1 MLNNNIILLTERDQL
16 NKNYIYSDSK
26 LSSVI
31 ISDSYYNSPEVLGYY
46 NSLLNTSTN
55 YIDLLKLFK
64 IEFEEIIDLIDQE
77 INL

>member
-1 MLNNNIILLTERDQL
+1 MSLENLI
-16 NKNYIYSDSK
+16 NKDRPTK
-26 LSSVI
+26 
-31 ISDSYYNSPEVLGYY
+31 EVLCIKHNVAY
-46 NSLLNTSTN
+46 TSTN